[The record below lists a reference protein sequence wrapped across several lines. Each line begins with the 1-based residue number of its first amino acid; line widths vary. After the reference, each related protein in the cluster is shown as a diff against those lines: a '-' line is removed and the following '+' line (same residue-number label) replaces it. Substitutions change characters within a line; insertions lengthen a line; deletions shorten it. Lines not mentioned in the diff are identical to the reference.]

1 LVDHINKAKEL
12 ESAGNL
18 DEAIEEY
25 KKAFQVNPKNYF
37 IQIEIGNL
45 LAMQNK
51 LEEACG
57 YFRRSHRYF
66 PDNEGIKEGLVFCL
80 HAIGNEYQSYK
91 KFDLA
96 VAAFEEAI
104 AYQPQNADL
113 LYNCGNAFYAM
124 NDYKKALPLYQK
136 AISLQKSADTHNNLG
151 NTYRQLGQFNK
162 AKEHYILA
170 IDANPDKMIH
180 TKVELAHLK
189 QSLCDWDGLNELQE
203 AIKNALDIKGTRISP
218 FTALSMTNM
227 NPQDLLQVSSNWC
240 ENYQLPSFER
250 KKTTNQKITIGY
262 LSSDFRLHPLYFLIY
277 DVLKYHDLKTF
288 DIKLFYSGQRENTN
302 EQKSYQGLG
311 YPFIEIK
318 NLSDIELAKKIN
330 DEGVDILVDLSGF
343 TQSSRSMISALKPA
357 QIHINWLGFAGSLG
371 SRKQN
376 SLCQYLLAD
385 QFIIPKDHQKYY
397 SEEVIY
403 LPHCYQPNIA
413 DRGQLN
419 KVLKKDYGFQD
430 DHIIL
435 ASFGQ
440 TIKIT
445 PERYTSW
452 LTILKQF
459 DNAYLW
465 LLDCNEEAKENL
477 WRVAANHQLDSNRIK
492 FAPKVSFDEHIN
504 RHQIID
510 IFLDTFPYN
519 AHTSASDAL
528 WAGIPI
534 VTQSGS
540 TFPSRV
546 AGSILKSIGL
556 EDLITFNEEDY
567 VEKIINL
574 MGDKKQLKLIKD
586 KIHQTKKT
594 SNLFKPKLFTKH
606 LETIYKKLLS
616 S

>member
-1 LVDHINKAKEL
+1 MVDHINKAKEL

-25 KKAFQVNPKNYF
+25 KKAFQDNPKNYF

-51 LEEACG
+51 FEDACG
-57 YFRRSHRYF
+57 YFRRSHHYF

-170 IDANPDKMIH
+170 IDANPHKMIH

-189 QSLCDWDGLNELQE
+189 QSLCDWDGLDELQE
-203 AIKNALDIKGTRISP
+203 AIKNALDFEGTLISP

-227 NPQDLLQVSSNWC
+227 NPQDLLQVSTNWC
-240 ENYQLPSFER
+240 ENYHLPSFER

-419 KVLKKDYGFQD
+419 NVSKKDYGFQD
-430 DHIIL
+430 DQIVL

-445 PERYTSW
+445 PERYASW

-459 DNAYLW
+459 GNAYLW

-477 WRVAANHQLDSNRIK
+477 WRVAEKHQVDSNRIK

-528 WAGIPI
+528 WASIPI
-534 VTQSGS
+534 VTRSGS

-567 VEKIINL
+567 IEKIIKL
-574 MGDKKQLKLIKD
+574 MADEKQLKLMKN
-586 KIHQTKKT
+586 KIHQTKIT

>member
-1 LVDHINKAKEL
+1 MVDHINKAKEL

-25 KKAFQVNPKNYF
+25 KKAFQDNPKNYF

-51 LEEACG
+51 FEDACG
-57 YFRRSHRYF
+57 YFRRSHHYF

-91 KFDLA
+91 KFNLA

-170 IDANPDKMIH
+170 IDANPNKMIH

-189 QSLCDWDGLNELQE
+189 QSLCDWDGLDELQE
-203 AIKNALDIKGTRISP
+203 AIKNALDFEGTRISP
-218 FTALSMTNM
+218 FTALSMSNM
-227 NPQDLLQVSSNWC
+227 NPQDLLQVSTNWC

-250 KKTTNQKITIGY
+250 KKTVNQKITIGY

-302 EQKSYQGLG
+302 EQKSYKGLG

-343 TQSSRSMISALKPA
+343 TQSSRSMISALNPA

-376 SLCQYLLAD
+376 SLCHYLLAD

-430 DHIIL
+430 DQIVL

-477 WRVAANHQLDSNRIK
+477 WRVAEKHQVDSNRIK

-519 AHTSASDAL
+519 AHTSTSDAL

-534 VTQSGS
+534 VTRSGS

-556 EDLITFNEEDY
+556 EDLITFSEEDY
-567 VEKIINL
+567 IEKIINL
-574 MGDKKQLKLIKD
+574 MGDKKQLKLMKD
-586 KIHQTKKT
+586 KVHQTKKT

>member
-1 LVDHINKAKEL
+1 MVDHINKAKEL

-25 KKAFQVNPKNYF
+25 KKAFQENPKNYF

-80 HAIGNEYQSYK
+80 HKIGNEYQSYK

-170 IDANPDKMIH
+170 IDANPHKMIH

-189 QSLCDWDGLNELQE
+189 QSLCDWDGLDELQE
-203 AIKNALDIKGTRISP
+203 AIKNALDFEGTRISP
-218 FTALSMTNM
+218 FTTLSMTNM

-240 ENYQLPSFER
+240 KNYQLPSFER

-302 EQKSYQGLG
+302 EQKSYRGLG

-318 NLSDIELAKKIN
+318 NLSDVELAKKIN

-445 PERYTSW
+445 PERYASW

-465 LLDCNEEAKENL
+465 LLDCNDEAKENL
-477 WRVAANHQLDSNRIK
+477 SQMAENHQVDSNRIK

-534 VTQSGS
+534 VTRSGS

-556 EDLITFNEEDY
+556 EDLITLSEEDY
-567 VEKIINL
+567 IEKIINL
-574 MGDKKQLKLIKD
+574 LNDKKQLKLLKNKVHQAK
-586 KIHQTKKT
+586 KI

>member
-25 KKAFQVNPKNYF
+25 KKAFQDNPKNYF

-51 LEEACG
+51 FEDACG
-57 YFRRSHRYF
+57 YFRRSHHYF

-170 IDANPDKMIH
+170 IDANPHKMIH

-189 QSLCDWDGLNELQE
+189 QSLCDWDGLDELQE
-203 AIKNALDIKGTRISP
+203 AIKNALDFEGTLISP

-227 NPQDLLQVSSNWC
+227 NPQDLLQVSTNWC
-240 ENYQLPSFER
+240 ENYHLPSFER

-419 KVLKKDYGFQD
+419 NVSKKDYGFQD
-430 DHIIL
+430 DQIVL

-445 PERYTSW
+445 PERYASW

-459 DNAYLW
+459 GNAYLW

-477 WRVAANHQLDSNRIK
+477 WRVAEKNQVDSNRIK

-528 WAGIPI
+528 WASIPI
-534 VTQSGS
+534 VTRSGS

-567 VEKIINL
+567 IEKIIKL
-574 MGDKKQLKLIKD
+574 MADEKQLKLMKN
-586 KIHQTKKT
+586 KIHQTKIT

>member
-1 LVDHINKAKEL
+1 
-12 ESAGNL
+12 
-18 DEAIEEY
+18 
-25 KKAFQVNPKNYF
+25 
-37 IQIEIGNL
+37 
-45 LAMQNK
+45 
-51 LEEACG
+51 
-57 YFRRSHRYF
+57 
-66 PDNEGIKEGLVFCL
+66 
-80 HAIGNEYQSYK
+80 
-91 KFDLA
+91 
-96 VAAFEEAI
+96 
-104 AYQPQNADL
+104 
-113 LYNCGNAFYAM
+113 
-124 NDYKKALPLYQK
+124 
-136 AISLQKSADTHNNLG
+136 
-151 NTYRQLGQFNK
+151 
-162 AKEHYILA
+162 
-170 IDANPDKMIH
+170 
-180 TKVELAHLK
+180 
-189 QSLCDWDGLNELQE
+189 
-203 AIKNALDIKGTRISP
+203 
-218 FTALSMTNM
+218 
-227 NPQDLLQVSSNWC
+227 
-240 ENYQLPSFER
+240 
-250 KKTTNQKITIGY
+250 
-262 LSSDFRLHPLYFLIY
+262 
-277 DVLKYHDLKTF
+277 
-288 DIKLFYSGQRENTN
+288 
-302 EQKSYQGLG
+302 
-311 YPFIEIK
+311 
-318 NLSDIELAKKIN
+318 
-330 DEGVDILVDLSGF
+330 
-343 TQSSRSMISALKPA
+343 MISALKPA

-413 DRGQLN
+413 DRGQLK

-445 PERYTSW
+445 PERYASW

-477 WRVAANHQLDSNRIK
+477 WRVAENHQVDSNRIK

-534 VTQSGS
+534 VTRSGS

-567 VEKIINL
+567 IEKIIKL
-574 MGDKKQLKLIKD
+574 MADEKQLKLMKN
-586 KIHQTKKT
+586 KIHQTKIT

>member
-1 LVDHINKAKEL
+1 
-12 ESAGNL
+12 
-18 DEAIEEY
+18 
-25 KKAFQVNPKNYF
+25 
-37 IQIEIGNL
+37 
-45 LAMQNK
+45 
-51 LEEACG
+51 
-57 YFRRSHRYF
+57 
-66 PDNEGIKEGLVFCL
+66 IKEGLVFCL

-189 QSLCDWDGLNELQE
+189 QSLCDWDGLDELQE
-203 AIKNALDIKGTRISP
+203 AIKNALDFEDTRISP

-227 NPQDLLQVSSNWC
+227 NPQDLLQVSTNWC
-240 ENYQLPSFER
+240 ENYHLPSFER

-413 DRGQLN
+413 DRGQLK

-445 PERYTSW
+445 PERYASW

-477 WRVAANHQLDSNRIK
+477 WQVAENHQVDSNRIK
-492 FAPKVSFDEHIN
+492 FAPKV
-504 RHQIID
+504 
-510 IFLDTFPYN
+510 
-519 AHTSASDAL
+519 
-528 WAGIPI
+528 
-534 VTQSGS
+534 
-540 TFPSRV
+540 
-546 AGSILKSIGL
+546 
-556 EDLITFNEEDY
+556 
-567 VEKIINL
+567 
-574 MGDKKQLKLIKD
+574 
-586 KIHQTKKT
+586 
-594 SNLFKPKLFTKH
+594 
-606 LETIYKKLLS
+606 
-616 S
+616 